1 MVRDETDETTVK
13 NLSHVS
19 RMRVCIRLAP
29 APSPERTSK
38 RERTRLRVSE
48 RGLERATERGGA
60 RDGACVRESEYA
72 EGRKG
77 GRERQRPKERARET
91 ERAVSLSHS
100 LLSVLSLARA
110 LSLFLS
116 LSLSALSLWMPTS
129 EMWSRSCLCLSLS
142 SCIPLARPL
151 SFCFSLSLS
160 LPSLTLTLPLSFTP
174 SLGLR
179 VFLTPSRYALPPF
192 FHLSS
197 LAEPTPFTP
206 LHPSSPLSVQG
217 LNASIPWRASTIP
230 GMQGRYPRRLFRA
243 WQCRARAGGTGG
255 VLQLGHHVN
264 CLWRCSGLALQ

>member
-1 MVRDETDETTVK
+1 M
-13 NLSHVS
+13 
-19 RMRVCIRLAP
+19 P
-29 APSPERTSK
+29 
-38 RERTRLRVSE
+38 
-48 RGLERATERGGA
+48 
-60 RDGACVRESEYA
+60 
-72 EGRKG
+72 KG
-77 GRERQRPKERARET
+77 GREGERGRGQRRERERQSEQ
-91 ERAVSLSHS
+91 SLSLTLS
-100 LLSVLSLARA
+100 LSALSLARA
-110 LSLFLS
+110 RSLFLS

-129 EMWSRSCLCLSLS
+129 GMWSRSCLCLSLS